1 MDTVTIRIEEAEERL
16 GDTEDKIMENNGT
29 EKKRKRKLLDHK
41 GEIRE
46 LSDSIKQNNIHI
58 IGVPKEELEKGAE
71 DLFEQIIAENFL
83 NLGQKT
89 GIQAQEAQRTP
100 EK

>member
-1 MDTVTIRIEEAEERL
+1 MKL
-16 GDTEDKIMENNGT
+16 
-29 EKKRKRKLLDHK
+29 KKREK
-41 GEIRE
+41 GNYQITRGRIRE
-46 LSDSIKQNNIHI
+46 LSESIKQNNIHI
-58 IGVPKEELEKGAE
+58 IGVPEEELEKGGE

-83 NLGQKT
+83 NLGKET